1 MKALGVTDEESPV
14 QMPVADL
21 SSWLPSI
28 IEVMRA
34 RESAAK
40 TTDSELEVGEGVP
53 RAAEASLAEDP
64 LSPSAASRRASREHD
79 MESWTRLLAD
89 ALVEIAGEEV
99 KAEPRVLG
107 WRRPGYGEPPLSRF
121 RAQQAAEGKAARP
134 QQTWKNVKAK
144 LEEATRF
151 AIKSDTLGDSTSG
164 NITAGGL
171 DDLQSLGAIG
181 NIDEKIDQLIEEG
194 IAADEASWLDIGND
208 VVQVKNQVVQMIFSD
223 LLEETAAEIQKLWPP
238 DNG

>member
-1 MKALGVTDEESPV
+1 MSALRVTDEESPV
-14 QMPVADL
+14 QMPVTSL
-21 SSWLPSI
+21 SAWLPSVL
-28 IEVMRA
+28 EVMRT
-34 RESAAK
+34 RECVTKS
-40 TTDSELEVGEGVP
+40 TDSMEVGEGVP

-64 LSPSAASRRASREHD
+64 ISHSATSRQATREHD
-79 MESWTRLLAD
+79 VESWTRLLAD

-121 RAQQAAEGKAARP
+121 RAQQVAEGKAARP

-151 AIKSDTLGDSTSG
+151 ACKSDALGDTASG
-164 NITAGGL
+164 SPIAGGL
-171 DDLQSLGAIG
+171 DDLQNLGAIG
-181 NIDEKIDQLIEEG
+181 NIDEKIDQLIEDG

-208 VVQVKNQVVQMIFSD
+208 VLQVKNQVVQMIFSD
-223 LLEETAAEIQKLWPP
+223 LLEETAAEIQKLWPIET
-238 DNG
+238 G